1 MDRKQKMTLSAVG
14 LGVVLLGAAAIQF
27 GTNQLPPK
35 AYAQSGAGPS
45 IPGGGPM
52 SMPSGGGPSIPGGGP
67 TVMPGAGGP
76 SAPGAG
82 MPGVLGGGMN
92 MGMPTSPTGQTA
104 AAPAAAAGSPCS
116 QYAPCTPAEKA
127 RRPRTYRKDPFKLMS
142 WEVLGN
148 NTNNAWSNLT
158 ELNQYRLR
166 IQPDE
171 TSLLQAKQ
179 QRQAADASSQV
190 EIPALR
196 GRMVGV
202 MLDEPVAAIIEIER
216 GTMIVH
222 AGDMVEGRYRVLR
235 IEPQRV
241 VLVAT
246 EGKRYEMNLNFEA
259 AATTGTNSIR
269 NNGGTSMPS
278 MPMGPG
284 SMTMPGVPTMPMM
297 PGR

>member
-14 LGVVLLGAAAIQF
+14 IGVVLLGAAAIQF

-52 SMPSGGGPSIPGGGP
+52 AMPSGGQAVGTSGMGMPAGMG
-67 TVMPGAGGP
+67 MPGAA
-76 SAPGAG
+76 SAPGAAG
-82 MPGVLGGGMN
+82 AKAG
-92 MGMPTSPTGQTA
+92 
-104 AAPAAAAGSPCS
+104 APSASPCS
-116 QYAPCTPAEKA
+116 QYAPCTPTEKA
-127 RRPRTYRKDPFKLMS
+127 NRPKSYRKDPFKLMA

-148 NTNNAWSNLT
+148 NTNNAWTNLT

-171 TSLLQAKQ
+171 AALQQTKQ
-179 QRQAADASSQV
+179 QQQAADASSQV
-190 EIPALR
+190 EIPALK

-202 MLDEPVAAIIEIER
+202 MLDQPVAAIIEIER

-222 AGDMVEGRYRVLR
+222 AGDMVEGRYRVIR

-241 VLVAT
+241 VLIPT
-246 EGKRYEMNLNFEA
+246 EGKRYEMNLNFEN
-259 AATTGTNSIR
+259 AATTGTNR
-269 NNGGTSMPS
+269 NTGGTTMPS
-278 MPMGPG
+278 MPIGPG

>member
-14 LGVVLLGAAAIQF
+14 IGVVLLGAAAIQF

-35 AYAQSGAGPS
+35 AYAQSGPGPS

-52 SMPSGGGPSIPGGGP
+52 VMPSGGGAVGTGGLGMPSGMA
-67 TVMPGAGGP
+67 MPGAVG
-76 SAPGAG
+76 PGA
-82 MPGVLGGGMN
+82 
-92 MGMPTSPTGQTA
+92 TA

-127 RRPRTYRKDPFKLMS
+127 SRPRSYRKDPFKLMA

-148 NTNNAWSNLT
+148 NTNNAWTNLT

-171 TSLLQAKQ
+171 ASLLQAKQ
-179 QRQAADASSQV
+179 QQQAADASSQV

-241 VLVAT
+241 VLVPT
-246 EGKRYEMNLNFEA
+246 EGKRYEMNLNFEN
-259 AATTGTNSIR
+259 AATTSTNPIR

>member
-14 LGVVLLGAAAIQF
+14 IGVVFLGAAAIQF

-35 AYAQSGAGPS
+35 AYAQGGAGPS

-52 SMPSGGGPSIPGGGP
+52 VMPGSNGPAVPGGGA
-67 TVMPGAGGP
+67 TSMPGATGP
-76 SAPGAG
+76 GVPGAG
-82 MPGVLGGGMN
+82 QPGVLAGGMG
-92 MGMPTSPTGQTA
+92 MGMPAAPAGQKS

-116 QYAPCTPAEKA
+116 QYAPCTPTETAK
-127 RRPRTYRKDPFKLMS
+127 RPKSYRKDPFKLMS
-142 WEVLGN
+142 WEVLGS
-148 NTNNAWSNLT
+148 NTNNAWTNLT

-171 TSLLQAKQ
+171 AALLQTKQ
-179 QRQAADASSQV
+179 QQQAADASSQV
-190 EIPALR
+190 EIPALK

-202 MLDEPVAAIIEIER
+202 MLDQPVAAIIEIDR

-241 VLVAT
+241 VLIPT
-246 EGKRYEMNLNFEA
+246 EGKRYEMNLNFEN
-259 AATTGTNSIR
+259 ATSTGTNR
-269 NNGGTSMPS
+269 NTGGTTMPS
-278 MPMGPG
+278 MPIGPG
-284 SMTMPGVPTMPMM
+284 SMTMPGVPTMPRM